1 MSRSVLRTEVE
12 KDRTKK
18 GPNWTYILTRKLG
31 LCNRKRYHAM
41 P

>member
-18 GPNWTYILTRKLG
+18 GPNWTYILKTIVLG
-31 LCNRKRYHAM
+31 YTTVDRFE
-41 P
+41 